1 MSDER
6 VPVVVGS
13 ARYRNAVAELPVS
26 TRLAEDRAGAIVVV
40 AGEGDWG
47 AAVAEAAAAGA
58 RAVIVADPDPSRAE
72 ALEAGIP
79 VLVERPLLPDALR
92 LAIDAPGGVVPRLIV
107 IEAAAAPDGVHAA
120 LRDAVG
126 WARVLGGR
134 VEPGA
139 ATRTGAFLVATGTAG
154 AVPVSI
160 TVTVLAEGH
169 ASHLRVTAIG
179 STTTELAIDP
189 FAGVEQVEHTTAD
202 GRVALPARFESAARV
217 VLRRAVS
224 ADQGS
229 VDLQDLLSDEIVA
242 AAILGV

>member
-6 VPVVVGS
+6 VPVVVGP
-13 ARYRNAVAELPVS
+13 AGYRNAVSELPVS
-26 TRLAEDRAGAIVVV
+26 ARLAEDRTGAIVVV

-47 AAVAEAAAAGA
+47 AAMTEAAEAGA
-58 RAVIVADPDPSRAE
+58 RAVIVADPDPSWAE
-72 ALEAGIP
+72 PLEAGIP
-79 VLVERPLLPDALR
+79 VLVERPLLPESLR
-92 LAIDAPGGVVPRLIV
+92 RAIEAPGRVAPRLIV
-107 IEAAAAPDGVHAA
+107 IEAAAAPDGVQAA

-169 ASHLRVTAIG
+169 ASHLRVMAIG
-179 STTTELAIDP
+179 STTTELVIDP
-189 FAGVEQVEHTTAD
+189 FAGVEHVEHATAE
-202 GRVALPARFESAARV
+202 GRVAPPERFESAARA
-217 VLRRAVS
+217 VLRRALS
-224 ADQGS
+224 ADRGS
-229 VDLQDLLSDEIVA
+229 ADLQDLRSDEVVA
-242 AAILGV
+242 AALFGA